1 MKYYK
6 LYFDRNFEDGLVYSS
21 RESLPLYVRVL
32 AKLRGKLATAI
43 VGEEV
48 AEPAEFKCLP
58 ILEVLDDEPILSK
71 ELCRLAAWISRY
83 YHYPFGMSLFEV
95 LDSGA
100 KVDVGQKVCKLK
112 EKVGERLLEILPAS
126 GSVTLGKLC
135 KDYGKSGFYKKLEQL
150 EQAGYL
156 RVLRSNSKAS
166 LKGKENYLRLV
177 EKNWAKLKNAPK
189 QAELLEYLAG
199 CKSCPM
205 FVPLVENGYENHQ
218 ITDILVREYLQNF
231 LGKIDTLILG
241 CTHYPVLKKS
251 IDNFFDGK
259 VNLIDSGVAISR
271 FLKTKIESSTQKT
284 LGKNHFFVTDNQE
297 NFLLLARKILNDQ
310 SIKLE
315 HVNLV

>member
-1 MKYYK
+1 MRPIGI
-6 LYFDRNFEDGLVYSS
+6 FDSGVGGLTIFKEIRATFPSDNIVYLGDTA
-21 RESLPLYVRVL
+21 RLPYGT
-32 AKLRGKLATAI
+32 K
-43 VGEEV
+43 
-48 AEPAEFKCLP
+48 
-58 ILEVLDDEPILSK
+58 SK
-71 ELCRLAAWISRY
+71 ESIIRFCEENVRFLLSQNVKVIIVACNTASALAIKELRAKFDI
-83 YHYPFGMSLFEV
+83 PIFGV
-95 LDSGA
+95 IKIGA
-100 KVDVGQKVCKLK
+100 KVA
-112 EKVGERLLEILPAS
+112 INAS
-126 GSVTLGKLC
+126 
-135 KDYGKSGFYKKLEQL
+135 KSGKIGIIGTEATVK
-150 EQAGYL
+150 
-156 RVLRSNSKAS
+156 SKAYS
-166 LKGKENYLRLV
+166 HELQ
-177 EKNWAKLKNAPK
+177 KLNS
-189 QAELLEYLAG
+189 QVITHS
-199 CKSCPM
+199 KSCPM